1 MSRIVYV
8 NGSYRS
14 YNEASVHVEDRGLQ
28 FADSV
33 YEVIEVHRNH
43 LVDPT
48 RHLNRLDRSMSEL
61 SIQPPMSRAALLHII
76 RQIVRRNRVSDG
88 TVYLQVT
95 RGTAPRDFPF
105 SDKSLSPTVICL
117 ARRFARGARDIVA
130 ATGISVQTMPD
141 IRWGRC
147 DIKTVMLLP
156 AVLAKDQAGQAGA
169 SEAWLVDS
177 DGLITEGAS
186 SNAWIV
192 NQKGELQTRSL
203 SHELLPGITRRTAID
218 VAGELGI
225 SVNEQA
231 FSPQDAY
238 TAKEAFNTSASATIM
253 PVIRVDHR
261 SIGSGKPGP
270 FTTKLRA
277 AFHHYAERLHSGKS
291 STGS

>member
-8 NGSYRS
+8 NGSYRR
-14 YNEASVHVEDRGLQ
+14 YGEASVHVEDRGLQ

-33 YEVIEVHRNH
+33 YEVIEVYRDQ

-48 RHLNRLDRSMSEL
+48 RHLDRLNRSMREL
-61 SIQPPMSRAALLHII
+61 SIPAPMTRGALVHII
-76 RQIVRRNRVSDG
+76 RQIVRRNRVREG
-88 TVYLQVT
+88 IVYLQVT

-105 SDKSLSPTVICL
+105 TGKGLTPNLICL
-117 ARRFARGARDIVA
+117 ARSFPRGARDIVA
-130 ATGISVQTMPD
+130 ASGISVQTMPD

-156 AVLAKDQAGQAGA
+156 AVLAKEHAEQAGA

-177 DGLITEGAS
+177 EGWITEGAS

-192 NQKGELQTRSL
+192 NYDGELQTRSL
-203 SHELLPGITRRTAID
+203 SWELLPGITRRTAID

-225 SVNEQA
+225 RVIEQA

-253 PVIRVDHR
+253 PVIRVDDR
-261 SIGSGKPGP
+261 TIGSGKPGP
-270 FTTKLRA
+270 LTRKIRE
-277 AFHHYAERLHSGKS
+277 AFHHHAERMDS
-291 STGS
+291 SRRPADT